1 MEEMEKI
8 LPQKS
13 KALVRHIFDW
23 RFMLEIAVAVVLSV
37 LYSSFSSSLWSIL
50 YAKMPSSSTADALMM
65 FFDFL
70 FIVLTLTV
78 LFFIEKKET
87 RRNLYLTLFILIL
100 FIALN
105 GASNWLTIGAT
116 QTLKNFLNY
125 VRVFTNLSFVGL
137 FITAMQVVKISENE
151 KSFYGLIFMKYTL
164 IILGLFVSNPIIIRL
179 MQNANGQYLAS
190 FVYFLEAVVVYFFFA
205 YVPYFLSVNSFWK
218 GVYRGFIYSFK
229 KFFTTLVLSV
239 SAAFIV
245 YFLLGELMAVGGSVA
260 QEYWYLIIFSV
271 LYFLNLFVFTA
282 FFVITTYIAKVE
294 SGKAIREDIEIDKIE
309 ETE

>member
-116 QTLKNFLNY
+116 QTFKNFLNY

-151 KSFYGLIFMKYTL
+151 KSFYGLIFMNYTL

-190 FVYFLEAVVVYFFFA
+190 F
-205 YVPYFLSVNSFWK
+205 
-218 GVYRGFIYSFK
+218 I
-229 KFFTTLVLSV
+229 
-239 SAAFIV
+239 
-245 YFLLGELMAVGGSVA
+245 
-260 QEYWYLIIFSV
+260 
-271 LYFLNLFVFTA
+271 YFLNLFVFTA
-282 FFVITTYIAKVE
+282 FFVITIYIAKVK
-294 SGKAIREDIEIDKIE
+294 SGKAIREEVKINKIE

>member
-13 KALVRHIFDW
+13 KTLVRYIFDW
-23 RFMLEIAVAVVLSV
+23 RFILEVAVAVVLRV
-37 LYSSFSSSLWSIL
+37 LYSSFSSRLGSIL
-50 YAKMPSSSTADALMM
+50 CAKMPSGSTADALMM

-100 FIALN
+100 FTALN
-105 GASNWLTIGAT
+105 GASSWLTIGAT
-116 QTLKNFLNY
+116 QTFKNFLGY
-125 VRVFTNLSFVGL
+125 ARVFTNLSFVGL
-137 FITAMQVVKISENE
+137 FIATTQVVKILENE
-151 KSFYGLIFMKYTL
+151 KSFYGLILMNYAL
-164 IILGLFVSNPIIIRL
+164 IILSLFVANPIIIRL
-179 MQNANGQYLAS
+179 SQNANGQYLAS

-218 GVYRGFIYSFK
+218 GVYHGFIYSFK

-245 YFLLGELMAVGGSVA
+245 YFLLGKLMAASGNVA
-260 QEYWYLIIFSV
+260 QWYWYLVIFSV
-271 LYFLNLFVFTA
+271 LYFLNLFVFAA
-282 FFVITTYIAKVE
+282 FFVITTYIAKAAL
-294 SGKAIREDIEIDKIE
+294 GKAMRENIEINKIE